1 MIDNI
6 NTNEDLKGDSLRGCF
21 AVHMTIKKQLN
32 TYEIAMIDN
41 TNTNEDLKG
50 DSLRGCFAVH
60 MTIKKQII
68 YI

>member
-1 MIDNI
+1 
-6 NTNEDLKGDSLRGCF
+6 
-21 AVHMTIKKQLN
+21 MTTKKKLN

-50 DSLRGCFAVH
+50 VYH

>member
-1 MIDNI
+1 MK
-6 NTNEDLKGDSLRGCF
+6 T
-21 AVHMTIKKQLN
+21 KKKLN

-50 DSLRGCFAVH
+50 VYH

>member
-1 MIDNI
+1 MIRKVNI
-6 NTNEDLKGDSLRGCF
+6 GE
-21 AVHMTIKKQLN
+21 
-32 TYEIAMIDN
+32 Y
-41 TNTNEDLKG
+41 LKG

>member
-1 MIDNI
+1 
-6 NTNEDLKGDSLRGCF
+6 
-21 AVHMTIKKQLN
+21 
-32 TYEIAMIDN
+32 MIDN

-50 DSLRGCFAVH
+50 VYH